1 MNTPR
6 KLRCVMAQ
14 INLLVGDVE
23 GNTSRIIAAAN
34 EAREERG
41 ADVLM
46 VPELAVSGYPPEDL
60 LFHSGMR
67 SQVARSLGRLKAE
80 VRGITLIVG
89 YPEYDGDRIFN

>member
-23 GNTSRIIAAAN
+23 GNTSRIIAAAR
-34 EAREERG
+34 EAREQG
-41 ADVLM
+41 ADVVM

-67 SQVARSLGRLKAE
+67 AQVARSIGRL
-80 VRGITLIVG
+80 
-89 YPEYDGDRIFN
+89 